1 MADFDT
7 DYSFLKRGR
16 KKTHPVWNYFFELK
30 CPGVTDQIKCKSCLY
45 ETSDKNPQ
53 VLITHIKKDHSEE
66 GGGTRSLWNKLEKES
81 NEFIKYKNNQKL
93 SSLMSGIR
101 GSSSKQIGVL
111 EELSKQ
117 VATFGSVTMDKNDI
131 VGLLQTFAN
140 KVDPREASSIEG
152 LVSALADPST
162 SGTSNGENE
171 DEIQIIEKSPTPAA
185 FKLEDWIL
193 VGTYND
199 HQSVEAARN
208 AGKVVRHSVIPMKQG
223 SKVKYRCNQWKRT
236 HCPYRMHYVEQDGIY
251 QLYEKGQHDHTPLHL
266 HGLAQTTTCLN
277 GSANTNVNFEAHDEP
292 QQYME
297 TDYLQSIISHAI
309 HATTYE
315 SKNDLISEYSGTP
328 LILEE
333 QQQPEHSQQSTK
345 AEETDASP
353 CLTLPENLLN
363 VFHEAV
369 KTTESSENF
378 TLSNSISNLLEVA
391 TQLQLVFTFDARNAA
406 EFCFSKS
413 SNPEMIVFVDVGSD
427 VIVKTKH
434 NDFIVNEE
442 RWRKAD
448 ATQFIWAVRGILAK
462 TFNG

>member
-1 MADFDT
+1 M
-7 DYSFLKRGR
+7 GR
-16 KKTHPVWNYFFELK
+16 KKSHPVWNYFVDLK
-30 CPGVTDQIKCKSCLY
+30 SSASGGTEQISKCKNCSF

-53 VLITHIKKDHSEE
+53 IFISHIKTSHSE
-66 GGGTRSLWNKLEKES
+66 GGRRSLWNCLEKES
-81 NEFIKYKNNQKL
+81 NEFIKSKNNQKL
-93 SSLMSGIR
+93 NSLMAGIR
-101 GSSSKQIGVL
+101 GTKQAGVL

-117 VATFGSVTMDKNDI
+117 VATFGSVTMDKDDI

-140 KVDPREASSIEG
+140 KVDPNDASSIEG
-152 LVSALADPST
+152 LVSALGDPST
-162 SGTSNGENE
+162 SGTTTKFDDSSENE
-171 DEIQIIEKSPTPAA
+171 VTIIEKSPTPATL
-185 FKLEDWIL
+185 KNEEWIL
-193 VGTYND
+193 IATYRD

-208 AGKVVRHSVIPMKQG
+208 AAKVVRHSIIPMKQG

-251 QLYEKGQHDHTPLHL
+251 QLYEKGQHEHTPLQL
-266 HGLAQTTTCLN
+266 QGQGGQA
-277 GSANTNVNFEAHDEP
+277 NVNVEVPDE
-292 QQYME
+292 QHQYME

-309 HATTYE
+309 QATTFE
-315 SKNDLISEYSGTP
+315 TQNNSISEYSATP
-328 LILEE
+328 VIFEE
-333 QQQPEHSQQSTK
+333 EPK
-345 AEETDASP
+345 VIETDASP

-369 KTTESSENF
+369 KTETSEIF

-413 SNPEMIVFVDVGSD
+413 SNPEMIVFVDFGTD

-442 RWRKAD
+442 RWKKAD
-448 ATQFIWAVRGILAK
+448 AKQFMWAVRGILAK